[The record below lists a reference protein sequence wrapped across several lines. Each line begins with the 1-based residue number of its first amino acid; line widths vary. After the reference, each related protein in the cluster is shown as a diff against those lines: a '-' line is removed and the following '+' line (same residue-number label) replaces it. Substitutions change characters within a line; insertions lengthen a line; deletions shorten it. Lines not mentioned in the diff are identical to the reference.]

1 MGTDALYRMFAPAA
15 ERAGFIRGEEIGIQK
30 GIQLGIQQGIQ
41 LGIQQERDSTLA
53 ARRHELELAVR
64 ARFGACPVAL
74 RRAFGKIADLNALL
88 KLHTFALTDARSTN
102 DVLERAKLA
111 AL

>member
-74 RRAFGKIADLNALL
+74 RRAFGKIADVNALL
-88 KLHTFALTDARSTN
+88 KLDTFALTDARSTN